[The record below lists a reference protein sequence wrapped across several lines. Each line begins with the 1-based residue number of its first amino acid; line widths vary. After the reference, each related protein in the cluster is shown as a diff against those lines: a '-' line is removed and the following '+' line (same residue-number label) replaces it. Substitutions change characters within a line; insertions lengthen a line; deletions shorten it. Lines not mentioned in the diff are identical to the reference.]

1 MSTLITSLKTS
12 LTGYVRYRGREGH
25 LSFVLHRLTGLGTL
39 LFLTI
44 HIIDMAAFYW
54 APDFFRAALDLYR
67 TWPYQIGEI
76 ALVFAVL
83 FHGANGI
90 RIAVVDMFL
99 PHKWAIQAE
108 RNAVRWTLAITLVLW
123 LPAALY
129 MGIRIFNPEFNLFFG

>member
-1 MSTLITSLKTS
+1 MSTVFTSLKNALS
-12 LTGYVRYRGREGH
+12 GYLRYRGREGH
-25 LSFVLHRLTGLGTL
+25 YSFLLHRITGLGTL

-44 HIIDMAAFYW
+44 HILDMSSFFWNPA
-54 APDFFRAALDLYR
+54 FFRNALELYR
-67 TWPYQIGEI
+67 SWPFQVGEI
-76 ALVFAVL
+76 ALVFCVF

-108 RNAVRWTLAITLVLW
+108 RRAVRWTITLTLFLW

-129 MGIRIFNPEFNLFFG
+129 MGIRIFNPEFNLLN